1 LEPES
6 RLTHSG
12 EGRNKDLL
20 TACAALTIEAIA
32 KFTLSSFPDLI
43 GESSLFMNQCVMDS
57 GFRRNDEWS

>member
-1 LEPES
+1 
-6 RLTHSG
+6 
-12 EGRNKDLL
+12 
-20 TACAALTIEAIA
+20 LTIEAIA